1 MEVND
6 FRFKRNSIGFRLLI
20 IGTLVLLLLIPSAWI
35 SSLVNEREG
44 RKKEAVFE
52 ITSKWAQSQ
61 TIGGPVI
68 TVPYLKKWQDEKGK
82 TQTAFS
88 YIHFLPNKL
97 VIQGNLTPEI
107 RYRGIH
113 KAILYNSKISLNGD
127 FSFAKLDSLNLL
139 PENVQWN
146 DAFLTVH
153 IPDMR
158 GIKDSVELIW
168 SKQSFLFEPG
178 IRDGGIFESGI
189 SAKIPLLKEVPNQG
203 LFDFLIKIDLNGSE
217 EFNLVPLGRSTMV
230 SLNSKWP
237 NPSFI
242 GAFLPEERQIDDTGF
257 SASWKVLDLNRN
269 YPQQWVGN
277 SYNSNILQSKF
288 GVSLFSPVDHYTKT
302 TRATKYVI
310 MFIGLTFL
318 VFFMIEVFNKKRIH
332 PIQYLLI
339 GLSLCIFYLLLLSLS
354 EHVGFDIAYLI
365 AGISTIALIS
375 TYVKSSLDGLSTGLI
390 TAGLLTTLYTYLYIL
405 IQNQDY
411 ALLMGSIGL
420 FIIMAI
426 VMYWSRKVN
435 WYKIELGE

>member
-1 MEVND
+1 MEIND

-20 IGTLVLLLLIPSAWI
+20 IGILVLLLLIPSAWI
-35 SSLVNEREG
+35 SSLVNEREE
-44 RKKEAVFE
+44 RKKEAVYE
-52 ITSKWAQSQ
+52 ITSKWAKSQ

-68 TVPYLKKWQDEKGK
+68 TIPYLKKWQDEKGA
-82 TQTAFS
+82 THTIYD
-88 YIHFLPNKL
+88 YIHFLPNNL
-97 VIQGNLTPEI
+97 VIKGSLNPET

-113 KAILYNSKISLNGD
+113 KAILYNSQISLTGD
-127 FSFAKLDSLNLL
+127 FSFNKLDSLNVITK
-139 PENVQWN
+139 NIQWK
-146 DAFLTVH
+146 DAFLTVQ

-158 GIKDSVELIW
+158 GIKESVELLW
-168 SKQSFLFEPG
+168 NKQTFLFEPG
-178 IRDGGIFESGI
+178 IREGGIFESGI
-189 SAKIPLLKEVPNQG
+189 SVKIPLSQG
-203 LFDFLIKIDLNGSE
+203 ELSQTLSNFIIKIDLNGSE
-217 EFNLVPLGRSTMV
+217 QFNLLPLGRNTMV
-230 SLNSKWP
+230 SLNSKWKD
-237 NPSFI
+237 PSFI
-242 GAFLPEERQIDDTGF
+242 GAFLPEERQINDNGF

-277 SYNSNILQSKF
+277 SYTDNISQSKF
-288 GVSLFSPVDHYTKT
+288 GVLLFSPIDHYTKT

-354 EHVGFDIAYLI
+354 EHIGFELAYLF

-375 TYVKSSLDGLSTGLI
+375 IYVKSSLEGLSTSLI
-390 TAGLLTTLYTYLYIL
+390 TGGLLTTLYTYLYIL

-420 FIIMAI
+420 FVIMAI

-435 WYKIELGE
+435 WYQIELGE